1 MILVYRYG
9 IAAPHEGADLV
20 EAQLR
25 AAHEYH
31 CALVR
36 IERERRAEERTV
48 RSESS
53 AELRDAEASVQGM
66 DAACAW
72 LAAEIGAARKAARKR
87 VETGAM
93 RLGLAAARGKLKQA
107 KADLFALRE
116 RQRGQCPACRAAKS
130 EIMPCEHVGP
140 EARALRLALDD
151 VDLRAREKIRL
162 SYGQSPAY
170 WGTKLVVDKAMAAS
184 RAMPVYDKD
193 GTSPNDPRFPRF
205 DGGGC
210 LAVQFQVGMPGEQAF
225 GDNDRLQLTRPAWP
239 EEWLAAQ
246 TLSADVG
253 RPGKRPPGVRP
264 DGTHAPAAKPD
275 GTPARWVRDRAVR
288 HGQLRMCVAT
298 EGRGKPLWATW
309 RLDYDRPLP
318 EGATI
323 SWACVYRR
331 MRGPHA
337 EWSLCLTVDVPA
349 PVAVEA
355 RRSGTVA
362 VDVGWRQ
369 MPCARGTKCHGRRTD
384 CHELRV
390 AGWQDDAGKKG
401 ELRLSAQ
408 DMYALRSPSEI
419 RSERDRSFDRIKV
432 EVARWIRAS
441 ADVPEWMREAAAHM
455 HSWHRQSRMVALLTQ
470 WSDERPERG
479 PDEENVFAAAQ
490 AWATADRHLWATE
503 RARDV
508 WAHRR
513 RRERYRVFAA
523 QMADQYGAIVLEQF
537 DLRKV
542 AKRAAVGEDEA
553 ENEVARGNRQLAAVS
568 ELRLA
573 LCHAA
578 LTRNCDVVAVDAA
591 NTTRACPSCGLI
603 ADRGQEDTVRL
614 ACECGHVWDQ
624 DTEGAA
630 PLLLARWRERPGD
643 AKIVG
648 GARAHAIAAEKKGNR
663 GDKHARA
670 KRMGAA
676 KRARVESARKAGDTP
691 M

>member
-1 MILVYRYG
+1 MNLVYRYG

-36 IERERRAEERTV
+36 IERERRAQERAV

-53 AELRDAEASVQGM
+53 AELRDAEAAVQGM

-72 LAAEIGAARKAARKR
+72 LAAEISLARKAARKR
-87 VETGAM
+87 AETAAM
-93 RLGLAAARGKLKQA
+93 RFGIAAARAKLKQA
-107 KADLFALRE
+107 KGDLFALRE
-116 RQRGQCPACRAAKS
+116 RLRGQCPECRAAKS
-130 EIMPCEHVGP
+130 EIMPCDHVGP
-140 EARALRLALDD
+140 EARALRLALDA
-151 VDLRAREKIRL
+151 VDLRAREKIREA
-162 SYGQSPAY
+162 YGQSPAY

-184 RAMPVYDKD
+184 RAMPIYAKD

-210 LAVQFQVGMPGEQAF
+210 LAVQFQNGLSGQEAF
-225 GDNDRLQLTRPAWP
+225 ADDDRLQLTRPAWP
-239 EEWLAAQ
+239 EEWLASQ
-246 TLSADVG
+246 TLSTDVG

-264 DGTHAPAAKPD
+264 DGTRAPASKPD

-298 EGRGKPLWATW
+298 EGRGKPLWASW

-349 PVAVEA
+349 PAVADA
-355 RRSGTVA
+355 PKPGAAA

-369 MPCARGTKCHGRRTD
+369 MPCSRGAKCHGQRTD

-401 ELRLSAQ
+401 ELRLNAQ
-408 DMYALRSPSEI
+408 DLYALRSPSEI
-419 RSERDRSFDRIKV
+419 RSERDRSFDRIKAQ
-432 EVARWIRAS
+432 VARWIRES
-441 ADVPEWMREAAAHM
+441 ADAPQWMRQAAAHM
-455 HSWHRQSRMVALLTQ
+455 HSWRRQARMVALLTQ
-470 WSDERPERG
+470 WSTERLQRG
-479 PDEENVFAAAQ
+479 ADEEIVLSSAQ
-490 AWATADRHLWATE
+490 AWASADRHWWATE

-523 QMADQYGAIVLEQF
+523 QMAEEYGTVILEQF

-542 AKRAAVGEDEA
+542 AQRADVGEDEP
-553 ENEVARGNRQLAAVS
+553 ENETAHGNRQLAAVS

-573 LCHAA
+573 ICHAA
-578 LTRNCDVVAVDAA
+578 LTRSCEVVAVDAA
-591 NTTRACPSCGLI
+591 DTTRTCPSCGLV

-614 ACECGHVWDQ
+614 VCECGHAWDQ
-624 DTEGAA
+624 DTDGAA
-630 PLLLARWRERPGD
+630 LMLLARWRERPGD

-648 GARAHAIAAEKKGNR
+648 GARAVAIAAEKKGKR

-676 KRARVESARKAGDTP
+676 KRARLETARKETGTP
-691 M
+691 A